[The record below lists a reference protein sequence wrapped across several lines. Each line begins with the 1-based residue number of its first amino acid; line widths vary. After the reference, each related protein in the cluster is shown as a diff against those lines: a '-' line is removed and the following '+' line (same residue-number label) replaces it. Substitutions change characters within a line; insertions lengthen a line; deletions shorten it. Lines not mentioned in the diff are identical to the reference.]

1 MDQKKM
7 TKVAAA
13 AMATGVLASAVPPL
27 EALVAMFPDAPWS
40 QQVYAANYTP
50 YATETE
56 RFQNSPGGV
65 GVKYKDIYGSGSR
78 SLGATN
84 INEQNAIFRKALEMP
99 NHDQPNVKYHRNW
112 IDLARGIS
120 VSRFPESTNYR
131 SEHKNPYY
139 CGFWINLD
147 APTADKKLM
156 IPWKYSDLKQA
167 NSIKSAVAGIEDDF
181 KGLMNPGSTEAPI
194 YVGSGDSKKGPY
206 ESLKVKDASQPVLYA
221 TAGWNVVNKDKS
233 YQAGTGVGVI
243 FYDFKFQYLDRN
255 NDMAPASAL
264 GTGDISTEADLI
276 KAKNNQGVIYTPG
289 VPESSFLS
297 GSINNTL
304 RETDQLQEVGS
315 SKTTSVVNEVTNMN
329 GYELSNTLG
338 GETSLAVTIS
348 KKWPAIDAALTM
360 TQAFNYSNTNTKS
373 FQQTEGRSEGIEY
386 TDSNTSVNSQKL
398 PPHTRATI
406 ATDNLTS
413 TVAFDY
419 DYPVGISYKV
429 KIVDGYLSTTS
440 GYEAEGKPGLT
451 RMKLDYQAQF
461 GNDTY
466 LDACDNLDG
475 RMAHVYDD
483 ISEDVNLGTGLGT
496 DLESDKAI
504 NWAQMMEQWAFGA
517 NVGSINYRWIDPSF
531 GTIQDATYR
540 LQKIRPMSVTGA
552 RITAQSKTT
561 ETELTM
567 LPIYPLDSVK
577 LGKDENST
585 RNLKPGET
593 LDLNKIVVEGFNDK
607 NVEYYGFNKA
617 NGSWVLTDQNGNL
630 IDKDSDKRDIAEI
643 IMEDGIPKLKMR
655 SESGTVKLRYLI
667 NEKPLAKAT
676 SILTDNTYR
685 YAENGDTKGQT
696 VTVSAPQTNEGLGGR
711 TAIISVTNSGVT
723 LGDHGTAFTSLI
735 DNVNLRHAIY
745 QSVNKDTQTI
755 LSSEGS
761 SESEINDILKGIT
774 NLNAGSYGITNLT
787 GISKLTG
794 LKTLDLSGNALESI
808 PVSTFV
814 SLTNLTS
821 LNLQN
826 NYIKSFTNG
835 SFNGL
840 TNLQTLD
847 LTGNELTAITPGIN
861 VTALSNL
868 QNLTLD
874 NNKIT
879 NIPGNAF
886 SSLKNLKTLNVRY
899 NQADNMTVAA
909 NAFSDLSNVTS
920 LSLRDAKLSTLTP
933 EMFNGLAKVSILN
946 VSFNQLTAIPTGV
959 FKDMPELVTLWGG
972 NNEKLQSI
980 APNAFTNLPKLSMLD
995 LSMNSMQTLQPG
1007 TFVGL
1012 PGLKTLTLHN
1022 GRVAKIEA
1030 GVFDLPELTR
1040 LALYGNSLNYIAP
1053 DAFVKLPSLTQ
1064 LELQYQR
1071 GNALLNFDA
1080 VHPLTT
1086 MTTLEIEQNYVDS
1099 WQKGIDRLATELGF
1113 SEYAKARDKVAD
1125 ALGYAKYSQNLQTV
1139 NAAKQ
1144 ISADLT
1150 KQGAASQTLTTKY
1163 NALTTAVRNN
1173 TSVADAATA
1182 FYAQVKTDLTLYAG
1196 NNGTAGQATAKLDAT
1211 GRNNPAINTA
1221 QNAIN
1226 TAVATG
1232 NYASTP
1238 QLVGQLNQAIAAYSD
1253 PLLQAAAS
1261 EAARIP
1267 TANGIDQV
1275 AAVKTAKTNLQTSIT
1290 NKNVGQLQTDMQAL
1304 RTAINN
1310 AIDGQITQLTT
1321 GVPTT
1326 VVTSNPQ
1333 IKAAVAALTSAKT
1346 KYEYTDLSTLFLN
1359 LENAVASYNVAVSF
1373 TTSGPVKIPGMDSAT
1388 STAVANAEAGLATAV
1403 NQNGADKLAE
1413 ALVVYYTAVD
1423 TAITKVVNDS
1433 TGKIGNAGKQNPAVD
1448 AALQAITDAQTQH
1461 DYTEL
1466 PTLVAN
1472 LNTAVNKYAAPIM
1485 QAAVNSANAAKAPS
1499 IANVDGVANVPAVK
1513 TTQTALDKAIAAGQ
1527 IDQLASLTTNL
1538 HKAINTAVT
1547 AKITAIKQGIG
1558 QGGANDNAIKQA
1570 TAAINTA
1577 IGKATPDYSK
1587 LNTQF
1592 QALTTAVTNYK
1603 NGVISRANNAL
1614 KHEKTQHAESNTLV
1628 GRTKANLQRAVNASA
1643 KNYDTIV
1650 THTTALTTA
1659 HKKTTLKATDLTV
1672 YQSHHLNKYVSVKA
1686 KKGTKIKV
1694 VAGNKTLK
1702 SVTAPSNNRF
1712 NINVAGLKGKQALQI
1727 IANHPDSEL
1736 VINKEVTAKHVVTTS
1751 PKPTLK
1757 VKIKGKSITGKA
1769 TKGAT
1774 LTIYKGGAKLKQA
1787 IAKNGNVKVTLKKRY
1802 AKNTKLT
1809 IKVQN
1814 DHDHGYGQ
1822 KTFTGIRVK

>member
-1 MDQKKM
+1 MMDQKKM

-27 EALVAMFPDAPWS
+27 EVLVAMFPDAPWS

-50 YATETE
+50 YSQETE
-56 RFQNSPGGV
+56 RYQTSPGGV
-65 GVKYKDIYGSGSR
+65 DVRYKDIYGSGSR
-78 SLGATN
+78 DLANKQEEVFS
-84 INEQNAIFRKALEMP
+84 KALEMP
-99 NHDQPNVKYHRNW
+99 NYDQPKVPFYRNW
-112 IDLARGIS
+112 VDLARAIS
-120 VSRFPESTNYR
+120 VSRFPESTNDR
-131 SEHKNPYY
+131 KLHKNPYY
-139 CGFWINLD
+139 CGFWIND
-147 APTADKKLM
+147 NAVNKTALV
-156 IPWKYSDLKQA
+156 PWQYNALKPA
-167 NSIKSAVAGIEDDF
+167 NSVANAVEGIEKDF
-181 KGLMNPGSTEAPI
+181 KGLMNPGSKEPSI
-194 YVGSGDSKKGPY
+194 YVGSKDGKPGPY
-206 ESLKVKDASQPVLYA
+206 EALKGTSENGVQPVFYA
-221 TAGWNVVNKDKS
+221 TAGWNNVNKKNDF
-233 YQAGTGVGVI
+233 QAGTGVGVI
-243 FYDFKFQYLDRN
+243 FYDFTFQYLDHTSG
-255 NDMAPASAL
+255 AVPASAL
-264 GTGDISTEADLI
+264 GDVTSLEGLKSLE
-276 KAKNNQGVIYTPG
+276 KNPGFTYTPG
-289 VPESSFLS
+289 VVEDSFIS
-297 GSINNTL
+297 GTTNTTTY
-304 RETDQLQEVGS
+304 EAEQSQEVGKVNTVSYSTEVSDMS
-315 SKTTSVVNEVTNMN
+315 S
-329 GYELSNTLG
+329 YEFSKAIG
-338 GETSLAVTIS
+338 GETTLSATIS
-348 KKWPAIDAALTM
+348 KKWPAISAAITLT
-360 TQAFNYSNTNTKS
+360 QSLNYTNTS
-373 FQQTEGRSEGIEY
+373 TNTSGHTEGRTEGTEY
-386 TDSNTSVNSQKL
+386 TNTSVTTNTQKL
-398 PPHTRATI
+398 PPHTRAAI
-406 ATDNLTS
+406 STDSLTS
-413 TVAFDY
+413 TLAVNY

-429 KIVDGYLSTTS
+429 KIVDGYLSTKD
-440 GYEAEGKPGLT
+440 YEAEGHPNDT

-461 GNDTY
+461 GNIKT
-466 LDACDNLDG
+466 LDACDNLDE
-475 RMAHVYDD
+475 RMGYIFKDTAFDA
-483 ISEDVNLGTGLGT
+483 NLGTGTGLGTGLGA
-496 DLESDKAI
+496 DKAI
-504 NWAQMMEQWAFGA
+504 DWNQMLAQWTFGI
-517 NVGSINYRWIDPSF
+517 GEGKFKRYWIDPSF
-531 GTIQDATYR
+531 STIQDATYR
-540 LQKIRPMSVTGA
+540 LQKTRPMSVSGA
-552 RITAQSKTT
+552 RITAQSKAM
-561 ETELTM
+561 ETQLSI
-567 LPIYPLDSVK
+567 LPIKPLHAISLVDEKNATQELKPGATLNLNSLTVQ
-577 LGKDENST
+577 GVDENSV
-585 RNLKPGET
+585 P
-593 LDLNKIVVEGFNDK
+593 
-607 NVEYYGFNKA
+607 YYGFNQA
-617 NGSWVLTDQNGNL
+617 YGSWVMLDDNGEPLEKNEN
-630 IDKDSDKRDIAEI
+630 KIAEI
-643 IMEDGIPKLKMR
+643 VVEDGIRKLKMR
-655 SESGTVKLRYLI
+655 GGKGTVKLRYQI
-667 NEKPLAKAT
+667 NET
-676 SILTDNTYR
+676 SANTYR
-685 YAENGDTKGQT
+685 YARGAEQPGSTIT
-696 VTVSAPQTNEGLGGR
+696 LSEPQTNKGLGGR
-711 TAIISVTNSGVT
+711 TAIVSVTNPGVK
-723 LGDHGTAFTSLI
+723 LGIHGKPFTDI
-735 DNVNLRHAIY
+735 VDNKLLRNAIY
-745 QSVNKDTQTI
+745 ENVDEGAQTI
-755 LSSEGS
+755 LSSNGVS
-761 SESEINDILKGIT
+761 NSDISEILESITDLKASSYDIE
-774 NLNAGSYGITNLT
+774 NLT
-787 GISKLTG
+787 DIENLSKLE
-794 LKTLDLSGNALESI
+794 TLDLSNNDLKSLPTSALS
-808 PVSTFV
+808 
-814 SLTNLTS
+814 SLRSLKS

-826 NYIKSFTNG
+826 NDIPALNSG

-847 LTGNELTAITPGIN
+847 LSGNDLATITTGIN
-861 VTALSNL
+861 VAALSNL

-886 SSLKNLKTLNVRY
+886 SNLKNLKTLNVRY

-909 NAFSDLSNVTS
+909 SAFSDLRNVTS
-920 LSLRDAKLSTLTP
+920 LSLRDAKLSTLTLG
-933 EMFNGLAKVSILN
+933 MFNGLEKVSVLN

-959 FKDMPELVTLWGG
+959 FKDMPALVTLWGG

-980 APNAFTNLPKLSMLD
+980 APNAFTGLPKLSMLD
-995 LSMNSMQTLQPG
+995 LSTNSMQTLQPG

-1012 PGLKTLTLHN
+1012 PELKILTLHD

-1040 LALYGNSLNYIAP
+1040 LALFGNSLNSIAP
-1053 DAFVKLPSLTQ
+1053 DAFVKLPKLTQ

-1080 VHPLTT
+1080 LHPLAT

-1113 SEYAKARDKVAD
+1113 SEYAKAQDKVAD

-1139 NAAKQ
+1139 NTAKQ

-1150 KQGAASQTLTTKY
+1150 KQGAASTALTTKY
-1163 NALTTAVRNN
+1163 NALTAAVRAN
-1173 TSVADAATA
+1173 TGVTEAATA

-1196 NNGTAGQATAKLDAT
+1196 NTGATGQATAKLGAD
-1211 GRNNPAINTA
+1211 GRAN
-1221 QNAIN
+1221 NAIN
-1226 TAVATG
+1226 AVQTAINSAVAAG
-1232 NYASTP
+1232 NYTSAT
-1238 QLVGQLNQAIAAYSD
+1238 QLVGQLNQAIATYSD

-1267 TANGIDQV
+1267 TTNGIDQV

-1373 TTSGPVKIPGMDSAT
+1373 TTSDPVKIPGMDSAT

-1413 ALVVYYTAVD
+1413 ALVVYYAAVD
-1423 TAITKVVNDS
+1423 TAINKVVNDT

-1448 AALQAITDAQTQH
+1448 EALQAITDAQTQH

-1513 TTQTALDKAIAAGQ
+1513 TAQTALDKAIAAGQ
-1527 IDQLASLTTNL
+1527 IDQLAGLTTNL

-1774 LTIYKGGAKLKQA
+1774 LTIYKGGTKLKQA
-1787 IAKNGNVKVTLKKRY
+1787 VAKNGNVKVTLKKRY